1 MKHYWIN
8 IDSNDKRKKFMESQ
22 YKKCDLENYRVSA
35 IVPADFDRV
44 LEQKR
49 PLSCKHAGCT
59 SCEYEFACISSHIKA
74 MRQALDHSKDD
85 WFVIMED
92 DITIPFAIDYAAL
105 IRDAPQ
111 DLEILQLLILFGN
124 TVKILY
130 GEYFLKNKANFIKWQ
145 YLLPSA
151 GMYVISRKGAE
162 KLVNKFFVNGK
173 YNFASCEYQ
182 IVADVALYSTA
193 CSYATTFPC
202 AYPNIEMGS
211 EIHTDHLDAHE
222 VAITDI
228 KHVLEDAI
236 RKKTIPYIIPGSVV
250 MKF

>member
-8 IDSNDKRKKFMESQ
+8 IDTNDKRRQFMETQ
-22 YKKCDLENYRVSA
+22 YKKNNIENYRVSA
-35 IVPADFDRV
+35 IIPADFDNV

-49 PLSCKHAGCT
+49 PLTCKHTGCT

-74 MRQALDHSKDD
+74 MRQALEHSQDE

-92 DITIPFAIDYAAL
+92 DITIPFALDYNAL
-105 IRDAPQ
+105 IKNAPK
-111 DLEILQLLILFGN
+111 DFEIIQLLILFGN

-130 GEYFLKNKANFIKWQ
+130 NEYLVKNISHFIKWQ

-151 GMYVISRKGAE
+151 GMYIISRKGAE

-173 YNFASCEYQ
+173 YNFASCEFQ
-182 IVADVALYSTA
+182 IVADVALYSTVTT
-193 CSYATTFPC
+193 YATTFPC
-202 AYPNIEMGS
+202 GYPNIEMGS

-222 VAITDI
+222 IAIKDI
-228 KHVLEDAI
+228 KIVLEDA
-236 RKKTIPYIIPGSVV
+236 KKKNTIPYIL
-250 MKF
+250 